1 MAKSNSSGILAMGAS
16 AYLTVPAVGT
26 HGSDVWRGARAN
38 LRVIVALIFREAAIR
53 FGSSPFSYVWTL
65 LEPAALLGLLLVARV
80 YIKSVNPAFG
90 DSSLVFLLTGL
101 VALRAARAI
110 INKGGGGISAN
121 RSLFAFG
128 AVKPPD
134 AVIARTML
142 EFTIYVIIL
151 TIFFTAAQKI
161 MGQAIITDFP
171 GFVLAM
177 LLIMFFCISMAM
189 FNATVGALVPLWK
202 SIWKM
207 MAMPLFI
214 TSGVIYVPAQM
225 PPEFLNIII
234 WNPFL
239 HCVEALRSSS
249 YLDYTS
255 VYSPHYLLAF
265 TVTTFIISLS
275 VERLFRNEI
284 IRSKDDGDDEDD
296 II

>member
-1 MAKSNSSGILAMGAS
+1 MNDAT
-16 AYLTVPAVGT
+16 YLTSPTATGG
-26 HGSDVWRGARAN
+26 GSEVLRGARVN
-38 LRVIVALIFREAAIR
+38 LRVIVALIFREAALR

-65 LEPAALLGLLLVARV
+65 IEPAALLALLLFARV

-110 INKGGGGISAN
+110 IGKGSTGIAAN
-121 RSLFAFG
+121 RALFAFG

-134 AVIARTML
+134 TVIARTIL
-142 EFTIYVIIL
+142 EFTIYLIIL
-151 TIFFTAAQKI
+151 TIFFSAAQVI

-171 GFVLAM
+171 GFMLAM

-202 SIWKM
+202 SLWKM

-225 PPEFLNIII
+225 PPDFLNVII

-255 VYSPHYLLAF
+255 VYSPHYLLGFAV
-265 TVTTFIISLS
+265 TVLIISLS
-275 VERLFRNEI
+275 IERLFRNEI
-284 IRSKDDGDDEDD
+284 IRSKNDDDDEDD
-296 II
+296 LI